1 MTDRIRDCLDGKVPV
16 DELRPE
22 ERSYLDELETAT
34 RESVAPILEEPFP
47 DVVPAVMETIRELD
61 SHVLEARS
69 PRSGL
74 IRAVEEASRWM
85 WTPKLVRLRPAVAL
99 AALTVISLGVGM
111 SASRAGFP
119 RTPDAVLVTD
129 QVSGTVLY
137 VRFEL
142 EAPGVSSV
150 SLAGTFSDWQP
161 RHELT
166 ETAPGHWT
174 ALVPLRPGVHDYSF
188 VVNGDYWVR
197 DPHAPSVD
205 DGFGGV
211 NSRIA
216 LVAPESRDRERSL

>member
-1 MTDRIRDCLDGKVPV
+1 MTDRIHDCLDGKVPA
-16 DELRPE
+16 DELRPD
-22 ERSYLDELETAT
+22 ERPYLDELETVV

-61 SHVLEARS
+61 SQVFEARS

-74 IRAVEEASRWM
+74 IRAVKKASRWM
-85 WTPKLVRLRPAVAL
+85 WTPRLVRFRPAVAL

-111 SASRAGFP
+111 SASRAGLP

-142 EAPGVSSV
+142 EASGVSSV

-188 VVNGDYWVR
+188 VVNGEYWVR
-197 DPHAPSVD
+197 DPHAPTVD

-216 LVAPESRDRERSL
+216 LVAPESRDRGRSL